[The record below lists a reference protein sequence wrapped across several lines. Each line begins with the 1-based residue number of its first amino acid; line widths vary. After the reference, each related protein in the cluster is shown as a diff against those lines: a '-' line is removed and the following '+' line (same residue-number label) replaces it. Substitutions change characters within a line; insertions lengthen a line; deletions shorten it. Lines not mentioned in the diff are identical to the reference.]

1 MNSIILEARHIVK
14 HFPPNVVALADG
26 NLSVARGEVHC
37 LLGANGAGK
46 STLLKIIA
54 GAYRQD
60 SGSLQFDGTPC
71 AFKNPHEA
79 AKAGIAIIYQ
89 ELDLI
94 PQLTVAENLFLG
106 HAPARFGIIAKRVRM
121 KRAKAVLE
129 KLNARVR
136 PTDVVGTLSIAG
148 QQLTAIA
155 RSLTLDAKIIIMDEP
170 STALTE
176 QELARVFET
185 IRELV
190 KDGRSILY
198 VSHRLQE
205 VMEIGHRA
213 TVMRDGRT
221 VQEFELSEV
230 KEQDLIVAM
239 VGQHRSLIERMSRKS
254 LSKEVAFQ
262 VDSLEGPEGVQVKN
276 FSIRCGEIV
285 GLAGLSGSGRTTF
298 LRVIFGDL
306 KGQCRAKLFGKPYS
320 PTSSRYAIARQIGLV
335 PENRKTEG
343 LLLDA
348 SLYRN
353 STLPSLRGRWL
364 VTRQRLVSMTAPI
377 LRDLGTK
384 FSAIGQPVR
393 QLSGGNQQKVVLSKW
408 LITRSRFLL
417 LDEPSRGLDVAA
429 KADLYKVVRELA
441 EGGLAVL
448 VASSELDEL
457 YANCDRILVFHEG
470 RAGEVFNPNEHTREE
485 ILHATIT
492 GERREKS

>member
-1 MNSIILEARHIVK
+1 MKPLILEAHNVVK
-14 HFPPNVVALADG
+14 RFPPNVLALADG
-26 NLSVARGEVHC
+26 NLSVAKGEVHC
-37 LLGANGAGK
+37 LIGANGAGK
-46 STLLKIIA
+46 STFLKIIA
-54 GAYRQD
+54 GVYRPD
-60 SGSLQFDGTPC
+60 GGSLRLEGTSC
-71 AFKNPHEA
+71 IFKNPREA
-79 AKAGIAIIYQ
+79 ARVGIAMIYQ
-89 ELDLI
+89 ELDLV

-106 HAPARFGIIAKRVRM
+106 HAPSKFGIIAKRARI
-121 KRAKAVLE
+121 KRAVAVLE
-129 KLNARVR
+129 KLNARVK

-155 RSLTLDAKIIIMDEP
+155 RSLTLDAKVIIMDEP
-170 STALTE
+170 SAALTE
-176 QELARVFET
+176 QELTHVFAA

-205 VMEIGHRA
+205 VMEIGDRA

-221 VQEFELSEV
+221 VLEVEVSQV
-230 KEQDLIVAM
+230 KEQDLVVAM
-239 VGQHRSLIERMSRKS
+239 IGQHSSLIDRLARKS
-254 LSKEVAFQ
+254 APGEVAFQ

-276 FSIRCGEIV
+276 FTVRCGEIV
-285 GLAGLSGSGRTTF
+285 GLAGLNGSGRTTF
-298 LRVIFGDL
+298 LRIIFGDL

-320 PTSSRYAIARQIGLV
+320 PTNPRYAIARWIGLV

-353 STLPSLRGRWL
+353 ATLPSLRGKRL
-364 VTRQRLVSMTAPI
+364 VTRRRLVSMAVPI

-384 FSAIGQPVR
+384 FSSIGQPVS

-408 LITRSRFLL
+408 LINHSRFLL
-417 LDEPSRGLDVAA
+417 LDEPSRGLDVGA

-441 EGGLAVL
+441 DEGLAVL

-457 YANCDRILVFHEG
+457 YANCDTIRVFHEG
-470 RAGEVFNPNEHTREE
+470 RIGEVFNPNKHSREE

-492 GERREKS
+492 GEKR

>member
-1 MNSIILEARHIVK
+1 MNPPILEARNVVK

-26 NLSVARGEVHC
+26 NLSVAKGEVHC
-37 LLGANGAGK
+37 LIGANGAGK
-46 STLLKIIA
+46 STFLKIIA
-54 GAYRQD
+54 GAYRSD
-60 SGSLQFDGTPC
+60 GGSLHLDGAPC
-71 AFKNPHEA
+71 TFKNPREA
-79 AKAGIAIIYQ
+79 AKAGVAIIYQ

-106 HAPARFGIIAKRVRM
+106 HAPSRFGIIAKRARI
-121 KRAKAVLE
+121 KRAAAVLE
-129 KLNARVR
+129 KLDARVK
-136 PTDVVGTLSIAG
+136 PKDIVGALSIAG

-155 RSLTLDAKIIIMDEP
+155 RSLTLDAKVIIMDEP

-176 QELARVFET
+176 QELTRVFAT

-221 VQEFELSEV
+221 VQEFDVSQV
-230 KEQDLIVAM
+230 KEQDLVVAM
-239 VGQHRSLIERMSRKS
+239 VGQHRSLIERLPRKS
-254 LSKEVAFQ
+254 GPKEVAFQ

-276 FSIRCGEIV
+276 FIVRRGEIV
-285 GLAGLSGSGRTTF
+285 GLAGLNGSGRTTF
-298 LRVIFGDL
+298 LRIIFGDL
-306 KGQCRAKLFGKPYS
+306 KGQCRANLFGKQYS
-320 PTSSRYAIARQIGLV
+320 PTNSRYAIARRIGLV

-343 LLLDA
+343 LLLEA

-353 STLPSLRGRWL
+353 ATLPSLRGKRL
-364 VTRQRLVSMTAPI
+364 VTRGRLVSMAAPV

-384 FSAIGQPVR
+384 FSSIDQPVS

-408 LITRSRFLL
+408 LINQSRFLL
-417 LDEPSRGLDVAA
+417 LDEPSRGLDVGA

-441 EGGLAVL
+441 DEGLAVL

-457 YANCDRILVFHEG
+457 YANCDTIWVFHEG
-470 RAGEVFNPNEHTREE
+470 RASEVFSPNEHSREE
-485 ILHATIT
+485 ILQATIT
-492 GERREKS
+492 GARR